1 MIHYNAKVKALPH
14 LLLPFIHPHA
24 YGPYVQAIPMRV
36 EKNKKM
42 LVSMRSFKDKRSKRL
57 TCHIFMM
64 IIPQHYWLPSNDI
77 FS

>member
-36 EKNKKM
+36 EKNKNAGVYEKLQGQKKQKVDM
-42 LVSMRSFKDKRSKRL
+42 PHLHDDRTTTL
-57 TCHIFMM
+57 LATI
-64 IIPQHYWLPSNDI
+64 
-77 FS
+77 